1 MAITIVQQPQ
11 TLNMKRSNATF
22 VCSSTNVANTGF
34 KFIVVVKDGAG
45 TQIGK
50 YYIPANPSNR
60 LIFDLAPVI
69 DQEVKIDVDDANNDA
84 IIFNL
89 PNSSNDIMSGCSTGF
104 LKFEVEFGEL
114 YEVGGVLTEDLN
126 LASADKY
133 FLDGATQYNKGLNY
147 EYIELEANHFKRKT
161 WLTDRELSSSKVDDA
176 YHIKAGNNDRGVVC
190 FLNDSTGIINSD
202 ATKIQYKIYNA
213 SGLQATE
220 NLSITSA
227 IGIGSPASANVTEKL
242 AYFGCLP
249 SNIGNNSSPFTADY
263 LNVTDW
269 TYYTFQ
275 LTDNSGTAKSRHLVI
290 ERSDA
295 PCKNEYA
302 VLTWQNQVGG
312 WDWFRFDGKSDI
324 NIEKKGKDYTKPIGA
339 YGNATFSYD
348 TYSRQKTS
356 FTINNK
362 KRFVLRTGVI
372 DATEQELLSNLLKSQ
387 NVMMEYEFE
396 WLPVTVDVNSFTVQQ
411 QTAQVKFASITVEI
425 AQDQL

>member
-1 MAITIVQQPQ
+1 MAITIVSQPQ

-69 DQEVKIDVDDANNDA
+69 DQEVKIDVDDANNDD
-84 IIFNL
+84 IIFSL
-89 PNSSNDIMSGCSTGF
+89 PNGNNEILSGCATGF

-126 LASADKY
+126 LASTNKY
-133 FLDGATQYNKGLNY
+133 FLDGATQYKKGINF
-147 EYIELEANHFKRKT
+147 EYTQLMPTGIGQKS
-161 WLTDRELSSSKVDDA
+161 WLTDRDISDTLVQRA
-176 YHIKAGNNDRGVVC
+176 VHIRAGNDDEGVIC

-202 ATKIQYKIYNA
+202 ATKIEYKLYNS

-220 NLSITSA
+220 SIVINSA
-227 IGIGSPASANVTEKL
+227 LGVGSPSSANVTEKL

-249 SNIGNNSSPFTADY
+249 ANIKHPFSPFTA
-263 LNVTDW
+263 NVTTVTDW

-275 LTDNSGTAKSRHLVI
+275 LTDGSGVGKSRILVI
-290 ERSDA
+290 QRSDA
-295 PCKNEYA
+295 PCKNDSA

-312 WDWFRFDGKSDI
+312 YDWFRFDGKTDT
-324 NIEKKGKDYTKPIGA
+324 NIEKSGKDYSKPIGA
-339 YGNATFSYD
+339 YGNTTFTYD

-356 FTINNK
+356 FYINNK
-362 KRFVLRTGVI
+362 QSFLLRTGVI
-372 DATEQELLSNLLKSQ
+372 DETEQELLSNVLKSQ
-387 NVMMEYEFE
+387 NVMMYYKNE
-396 WLPVTVDVNSFTVQQ
+396 WLPVVVNTNSFQVQE
-411 QTAQVKFASITVEI
+411 QTAQVKFASMTVEL